1 MKHVADDQGPYDAHD
16 HIKLDD
22 EQMAWL
28 EERGC
33 YVEKPCLEPGD
44 FIVWDS
50 RTVHWGAAPE
60 EQNHRMAICESY
72 RTIAT

>member
-1 MKHVADDQGPYDAHD
+1 MK
-16 HIKLDD
+16 
-22 EQMAWL
+22 WL

-60 EQNHRMAICESY
+60 EQNHRMAVCELMALSLAH
-72 RTIAT
+72 IATHPTEYSC